1 MMNPTQRVAL
11 SRQMG
16 VRNRVKFLVGVL
28 LASFGA
34 VAQGAPQAGAGT
46 ELPTEVLRYADAVF
60 YNANIVT
67 VDPAFSTVEA
77 IAVRDGKVLAVGT
90 RDRMLKMA
98 GPDTT
103 KIDLGGKTVLPGFY
117 EVHPVITNTPGGHGP
132 RGPIHLGSQVIRFTD
147 VPTGLKMIKEKA
159 YAEDWKQSDGWAL
172 VTIERTKA
180 AYELTKDL
188 LDTVV
193 PDRPLYLTLDNTMG
207 ILNSKGLERLP
218 PQLFDM
224 GIFKDEKTGQPNGHI
239 RGWANGVLTY
249 DIPPWP
255 EGEGFEKLVAEQK
268 FIFDLYNQRGVTTF
282 GGRVNGLVTTV
293 FKTLLDRNDLSVRVR
308 VVSEMGR
315 LNPHAESFF
324 KRIGNIMDVGNEW
337 FKIVGTTVGSIDGVA
352 RFGGILTTHA
362 KRGEPEGAGA
372 FAEFG
377 ENKWT
382 DVVQS
387 GEWEEK
393 TEFRNFILAAR
404 YGWNVND
411 IHVIG
416 DRGVDI
422 VLEAMTEANK
432 FTPLKGK
439 RFGMVHGMMRRP
451 DQMKKLANFGA
462 KMSFTPKYLF
472 SQKGT
477 EIENLKTTYGADILH
492 DIISVGTALKE
503 GIHPVLESNEYVGDL
518 PSWFFMMEPF
528 VTRKNP
534 TTGVVYGRDERLDRK
549 DALRMTTV
557 WAAEFYGDE
566 KIAGSLEPGKVADF
580 IIVDR
585 DYLTIPEDDI
595 SEIQVL
601 ATLIGGKPVF
611 DRLGLPLSPFKQ
623 SPAPAKQ

>member
-1 MMNPTQRVAL
+1 MTLWSSAWL
-11 SRQMG
+11 LLG
-16 VRNRVKFLVGVL
+16 GLLVSSSTVL
-28 LASFGA
+28 
-34 VAQGAPQAGAGT
+34 QGAPQDAPNRAA
-46 ELPTEVLRYADAVF
+46 LPPEVVQYADAVY
-60 YNANIVT
+60 YNANIIT
-67 VDPAFSTVEA
+67 VDAAFSKAEA
-77 IAVRDGKVLAVGT
+77 MAVRDGKVLALGARERILSMVGPNT
-90 RDRMLKMA
+90 I
-98 GPDTT
+98 
-103 KIDLGGKTVLPGFY
+103 KIDLGGKTVLPGLY
-117 EVHPVITNTPGGHGP
+117 EVHPTIANTPGGHGP
-132 RGPIHLGSQVIRFTD
+132 RGPIHLGSEVIRFTD
-147 VPTGLKMIKEKA
+147 VPAGLKMIKEKA
-159 YAEDWKQSDGWAL
+159 YAQDWKQSDGWAL

-180 AYELTKDL
+180 AYELTKQQ

-218 PQLFDM
+218 PELSDM
-224 GIFKDEKTGQPNGHI
+224 GIFKDEKGETNGHI

-249 DIPPWP
+249 DILPWP
-255 EGEGFEKLVAEQK
+255 EGELFEELVAKQK

-282 GGRVNGLVTTV
+282 GGRVNGLVTTI
-293 FKTLLDRNDLSVRVR
+293 FKTLMDRDDLSVRVR

-315 LNPHAESFF
+315 LNPHGESFF

-372 FAEFG
+372 FDQFG

-393 TEFRNFILAAR
+393 TEFKNFILAAR

-422 VLEAMTEANK
+422 VLEAMAEANK
-432 FTPLKGK
+432 FTPLNGK

-451 DQMKKLANFGA
+451 DQMAKLSDFGA

-472 SQKGT
+472 SKKGDT
-477 EIENLKTTYGADILH
+477 IDDLKVQYGADILH
-492 DIISVGTALKE
+492 DITPTGSALKA
-503 GIHPVLESNEYVGDL
+503 GVHPVLESNEYVGDV

-534 TTGVVYGRDERLDRK
+534 QTGVVYGRDQRLDRK
-549 DALRMTTV
+549 DALKMTTI

-601 ATLIGGKPVF
+601 ATLVGGKPVF
-611 DRLGLPLSPFKQ
+611 DRIGLPV
-623 SPAPAKQ
+623 PAAKQ